1 MELMVR
7 DIALLKKTISVMI
20 GVLCV
25 LLSLSSVAL
34 VAQVQYEPELVII
47 SPHTKDF
54 LDAEKLAFEKYVSSA
69 LGAKVT
75 VLFDMQGSPQAYG
88 KIVEWAGKP
97 NADIFWGGEINL
109 YTALVEKGLL
119 EAHTSPA
126 TQAIPTDLQKIPLK
140 DTAGYWVASGYV
152 GHAIVYNL
160 DALKRLNAKTP
171 EKWDDIFQPQL
182 KGQIVM
188 CPPSRSSSAHINVEV
203 KLVSKGVEQG
213 WAFWRKTAAYIGGFV
228 TRSGDVHDL
237 VSKGEYAV
245 GFGYDYRTVIDKL
258 KGFRVDF
265 TYSDETFFNPE
276 GIALLKGAK
285 NPKIA
290 KAFIDFLLSKEGQ
303 SVAVGLGR
311 LPVLPEIKLTGAPD
325 TPAGM
330 LNGFLKA
337 DSVYTSKV
345 KNVYDVALAMKR
357 FEEVNK
363 IFDETITNK
372 HAALKDA
379 WNAIEAAQKAITEA
393 TTKMTS
399 MEKETYDTS
408 KVKAELNK
416 AKDLVTASQ
425 KSFDTGD
432 YTAAKTSADKASD
445 TAKASI
451 GLAEK
456 LPPYD
461 LYAGIVVALVI
472 VVAVALWY
480 VKKKGKKQT

>member
-1 MELMVR
+1 M
-7 DIALLKKTISVMI
+7 LKKTIPVII

-25 LLSLSSVAL
+25 LLSLSSVAP
-34 VAQVQYEPELVII
+34 VAQAQYEAELVII

-54 LDAEKLAFEKYVSSA
+54 LDAEKLAFESHASSV
-69 LGAKVT
+69 LGTKVT

-88 KIVEWAGKP
+88 KIVEWAGRP

-119 EAHTSPA
+119 EAYTSPA
-126 TQAIPTDLQKIPLK
+126 TQAIPADLQKIPLK
-140 DTAGYWVASGYV
+140 DAAGYWVATGYV

-160 DALKRLNAKTP
+160 DGLKRLNAKIP

-203 KLVSKGVEQG
+203 KLVSKGLDQG

-245 GFGYDYRTVIDKL
+245 GFGYDYRTVIDKM

-290 KAFIDFLLSKEGQ
+290 KAFIDFLLSKQGQ

-345 KNVYDVALAMKR
+345 KNVYDVALATKR

-372 HAALKDA
+372 HADLKDA
-379 WNAIEAAQKAITEA
+379 WTAIEAAQNAITEVN
-393 TTKMTS
+393 TRMSS
-399 MEKETYDTS
+399 MEKEGYDTS
-408 KVKAELNK
+408 KVKTELNK
-416 AKDLVTASQ
+416 AKDLVTAAQ
-425 KSFDTGD
+425 KSYDTGE
-432 YTAAKTSADKASD
+432 YAAAKASAGKASD

-472 VVAVALWY
+472 VVALALWY
-480 VKKKGKKQT
+480 MKKKGKKQT